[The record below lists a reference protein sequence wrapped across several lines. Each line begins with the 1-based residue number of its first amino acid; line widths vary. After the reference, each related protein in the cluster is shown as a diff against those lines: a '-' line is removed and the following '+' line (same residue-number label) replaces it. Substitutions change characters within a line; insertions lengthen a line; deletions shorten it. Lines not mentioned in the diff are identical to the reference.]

1 MAELAKCAKDK
12 ERIMSKIFD
21 KKEDKVSQLVA
32 SPNHW
37 AVELWEKGCANN
49 WMPQTIDM
57 SKDIQQWRQKDFL
70 SDDEKLIVKRT
81 LGLFAA
87 GESLVSNSITDAE
100 TKYITDGACKQY
112 MLRKAFEESLHNFT
126 VKMCV
131 EAYGLDINEVAEA
144 YKNIPT
150 ISRKEKFL
158 SSVLFAFDDPDFS
171 IETVRGKQLFVKN
184 LFAIYLICEGIWFF
198 PNFALIM
205 ALGRQN
211 KLIGLYDQIKYTIRD
226 ETLHVEFGVGLINKI
241 KEDYPNI
248 WTKKFQQELVDL
260 MQQGVEIEKAYAKDI
275 LPNGILGVNANMLE
289 QYVEFLANERLDSVD
304 LDFQFPTNHNPFPF
318 LAETQDAEGQA
329 AFFERR
335 EKNYR
340 HSSAMV
346 DDF

>member
-1 MAELAKCAKDK
+1 
-12 ERIMSKIFD
+12 MSKLFD
-21 KKEDKVSQLVA
+21 QKEDNVSQLVE

-37 AVELWEKGCANN
+37 ALKLWEDGCANN

-57 SKDIQQWRQKDFL
+57 SKDIQQWKDKDFL
-70 SDDEKLIVKRT
+70 SEDEKLIVKRT
-81 LGLFAA
+81 LGLFSA

-112 MLRKAFEESLHNFT
+112 MLRKAFEESLHNYT

-131 EAYGLDINEVAEA
+131 EAYGLDVNEVAEA

-150 ISRKEKFL
+150 INQKEKFL
-158 SSVLFAFDDPDFS
+158 SEILFHFDDPDFD
-171 IETVRGKQLFVKN
+171 ITKTKCQQMYVKN

-226 ETLHVEFGVGLINKI
+226 ESLHVEFGIGLINKI
-241 KEDYPNI
+241 KEDYPLV
-248 WTKKFQQELVDL
+248 WTKKFQQELIDL
-260 MQQGVEIEKAYAKDI
+260 MKQGVEIEKKYAEDI
-275 LPNGILGVNANMLE
+275 LPNGILGVNSNMLS
-289 QYVEFLANERLDSVD
+289 QYVEFLANDRLESVG
-304 LDFQFPTNHNPFPF
+304 LDFEFPNNKNPFPF
-318 LAETQDAEGQA
+318 LGETQDAEAMA

-340 HSSAMV
+340 NSSV
-346 DDF
+346 LEDDF